1 LRKRARSEGEGNE
14 ESEAGSGRRHAIA
27 HPFLL
32 AICLVLVL
40 CGGLASATVA
50 RHHAVISTALSGA
63 SRPLAFEPSSPST
76 SPPPQKTNA
85 KAPAKA
91 KAAPPPATATTVV
104 TTVPPAGVRHDPNAI
119 VTLPAAVTMRQ
130 LDAVRAM
137 PGVEAVEVV
146 DVGTVSLQGAPANT
160 IGVEPGSFRNF
171 TPKVSADADRL
182 WQYISTGTL
191 ASSFEMSRDRKLSL
205 GVEVPV
211 AAARSGPTSEQWLGA
226 FMSIGLPG
234 IDLVVSRRLT
244 GPLGLS
250 FGSGLVV
257 SAPSADAFRLQTALK
272 VALPGASVVL
282 MRPGLALGGA
292 PGASGGAAVTKAQ
305 LSTALTAAVSRV
317 GKPYVWGGTGPDGF
331 DCSGLVGWSFAAA
344 GVHLPRTAAEQALAG
359 AAVPLNQ
366 LQPGDLLFWAY
377 DPADPGF
384 IDHVA
389 IYLGNGQ
396 MIESP
401 QTGFTVHVIPVQG
414 HIVGAVRI
422 NPAAAARLGSPW
434 P

>member
-1 LRKRARSEGEGNE
+1 M
-14 ESEAGSGRRHAIA
+14 
-27 HPFLL
+27 
-32 AICLVLVL
+32 L
-40 CGGLASATVA
+40 CGGLASASLA
-50 RHHAVISTALSGA
+50 RHAGHHAVLSTSLSGA
-63 SRPLAFEPSSPST
+63 TRPLGAEASSSPPS
-76 SPPPQKTNA
+76 KTEA
-85 KAPAKA
+85 KANGKL
-91 KAAPPPATATTVV
+91 PPASV
-104 TTVPPAGVRHDPNAI
+104 TTTTAVAPVPAAGARHDPNAI
-119 VTLPAAVTMRQ
+119 VTLPAAVTASQ
-130 LDAVRAM
+130 FDAVRAM
-137 PGVEAVEVV
+137 RGVEAVEVV

-160 IGVEPGSFRNF
+160 IGVDPGSFRNF

-182 WQYISTGTL
+182 WQYISTGTV
-191 ASSFEMSRDRKLSL
+191 ASSFEMSRDRKLAL

-211 AAARSGPTSEQWLGA
+211 AAASSGPTTEQWLGA

-234 IDLVVSRRLT
+234 IDLVVSRRLS

-250 FGSGLVV
+250 ARSGLIV
-257 SAPSADAFRLQTALK
+257 SAPSADAFKLQTALK
-272 VALPGASVVL
+272 AAVPGASVVL
-282 MRPGLALGGA
+282 MHPGLALGSA

-384 IDHVA
+384 VDHVA

-396 MIESP
+396 MIEAP
-401 QTGFTVHVIPVQG
+401 QTGFTVHVIPLQG
-414 HIVGAVRI
+414 HLVGAVRI
-422 NPAAAARLGSPW
+422 NPAAATRLGSPW
-434 P
+434 R